1 MAGLASINVKFRVD
15 LKQFSTE
22 MQSALREIDKF
33 GQKMQSVG
41 RGMSAAITAPVL
53 LAGGAAIKFASDY
66 EESMNKVDV
75 AFKTSSSQVKT
86 FAKDTLENFGIAEG
100 SALEMASLFGDMATS
115 MGLPESAAAK
125 MSTSLV
131 GLAGDLSSFKN
142 IGIEQAQTALAGIF
156 TGETESLKKLG
167 IVMTEAALQEYA
179 YAQGIRTKVADMGQ
193 AEKVQLRY
201 NYVLEKT
208 KNAQGDFARTG
219 GGAANQMRIFQEA
232 LKQLAQQFGSVIL
245 PAFTSVITKVNG
257 IIISFGKLSSETKT
271 AIVVVAGLAAAIGPL
286 LSVVGS
292 MLTFVPRLVVQ
303 MNALKVAA
311 IANPYTAAAL
321 AIAALVGGIVLLA
334 NRTQEAV
341 TEKQKLNQLYKESA
355 INADKEAKSLD
366 SLYKTAT
373 DVSKSTKERKIAVDE
388 LQSLY
393 PAYFKNI
400 DDEVIKNGNA
410 AKTYYALRDAI
421 FAKAKASAIEGELQK
436 RASDRLQKEIELE
449 NKIFATKEE
458 IAKIKKG
465 ADVIVLQESSA
476 AEKTARITATKND
489 LLRAQNKLLQIQSKE
504 RSDFQKE
511 AFKEDEL
518 LINSL
523 QKNNEIAAKL
533 RQNEL
538 DLINAG
544 IEGVKV
550 RAEVEKKLIPGTIA
564 FYEEQIKKL
573 KEQQDEATTTAASYY
588 LLGNEIAKVQEK
600 INSIQQSRLDPIN
613 APTMGVTFD
622 VGKITGSTDKM
633 QADLQ
638 AKANGLKS
646 IVESMKAQFYD
657 ISAVMTETVTN
668 LANNAA
674 VGFGETIGAVI
685 AGTQSLSSLFSG
697 MLGVVSD
704 FMKDLGKQLI
714 AIGIARIAFDKLK
727 ISGFGAVAA
736 GIALVALSSVIS
748 SKLQSGPRF
757 ENGGIVGGSSFYGD
771 KIMARVNSGELI
783 LNQKQQSSL
792 YGQLNTPGGPIV
804 MIPDVKLKGED
815 IYVSFG
821 RYEKKKNRLG

>member
-1 MAGLASINVKFRVD
+1 MAGLASINVKFKVD
-15 LKQFSTE
+15 LKEFSKE
-22 MQSALREIDKF
+22 MQNQLREIDKF

-41 RGMSAAITAPVL
+41 RGLSAAITAPVL

-75 AFKTSSSQVKT
+75 AFKTSSGQVKT
-86 FAKDTLENFGIAEG
+86 FAKDTLQNFGIAEG

-115 MGLPESAAAK
+115 MGLPQAAAAK

-232 LKQLAQQFGSVIL
+232 LKQLAQQFGAIIL
-245 PAFTSVITKVNG
+245 PAFTSILNKVNG
-257 IIISFGKLSSETKT
+257 MIVSFSGLSEGTKRIIVS
-271 AIVVVAGLAAAIGPL
+271 VAGLAAVLGPL
-286 LSVVGS
+286 
-292 MLTFVPRLVVQ
+292 
-303 MNALKVAA
+303 ALG
-311 IANPYTAAAL
+311 L
-321 AIAALVGGIVLLA
+321 GAIAATLPAMAVGFKMISGAILPIVAGAVLLWGLVSVLRNA
-334 NRTQEAV
+334 SGATKEVV
-341 TEKQKLNQLYKESA
+341 TEQQKLNGLYAQAAVSARQETTALEQLYKS
-355 INADKEAKSLD
+355 
-366 SLYKTAT
+366 AT
-373 DVSKSTKERKIAVDE
+373 DVKKSTKERKEAVDE
-388 LQSLY
+388 LQNLY

-421 FAKAKASAIEGELQK
+421 FAKARASAIESELQK
-436 RASDRLQKEIELE
+436 RANDRISKELE
-449 NKIFATKEE
+449 IQEN
-458 IAKIKKG
+458 IAKARQRVLDLQTKG
-465 ADVIVLQESSA
+465 QESSNA
-476 AEKTARITATKND
+476 PTVGGQGAFVSQADRI
-489 LLRAQNKLLQIQSKE
+489 
-504 RSDFQKE
+504 KE
-511 AFKEDEL
+511 AMRVLGSYKTDLNKFYADAKKEDAL
-518 LINSL
+518 LLS
-523 QKNNEIAAKL
+523 AKTENDAKSALL

-538 DLINAG
+538 DLINASG
-544 IEGVKV
+544 EAIKG
-550 RAEVEKKLIPGTIA
+550 RAELEKKLIPGTIA

-573 KEQQDEATTTAASYY
+573 KEQQDQATTTAASYY
-588 LLGNEIAKVQEK
+588 LLGNQIAKIQEK
-600 INSIQQSRLDPIN
+600 IN
-613 APTMGVTFD
+613 
-622 VGKITGSTDKM
+622 K
-633 QADLQ
+633 LQ
-638 AKANGLKS
+638 APRLEAIDAPKVSVKTDFSLSGMSDAMLKDLEAKAGGIKS
-646 IVESMKAQFYD
+646 VLESSASNWVDYG
-657 ISAVMTETVTN
+657 SAVGDSLQQ
-668 LANNAA
+668 LAANAA
-674 VGFGETIGAVI
+674 TGFGETLGAVLSGT
-685 AGTQSLSSLFSG
+685 AGLGDILSGLLG
-697 MLGVVSD
+697 MISN
-704 FMKDLGKQLI
+704 FMKDLGKSLVQI
-714 AIGIARIAFDKLK
+714 AVANIALKKAFANPFAAL
-727 ISGFGAVAA
+727 AA
-736 GIALVALSSVIS
+736 GIALIALGSAFQDKMS
-748 SKLQSGPRF
+748 SGPQRF

-792 YGQLNTPGGPIV
+792 YGQLNSPGGPIV